1 MQHNASNSALS
12 DQLMAAAVVSVNQ
25 ARKASEEAALN
36 AQDQALKLAF
46 EQMQKVRDFLGNP
59 AGILGSEKTK
69 HGEIAEQLEVGV
81 RRAKDALNGQD
92 FSATFDGVGRTAPMD
107 YKILGIDVQSKF
119 INGVNKTLDHVLGH
133 MNDYPEFGR
142 DGSFYHIPKDLH
154 EVIQQV
160 RSGNTGEL
168 SEKTVKAV
176 LEKVKEI
183 EKLTGLPYD
192 DVVKPGISTY
202 SEVQQGKAFETVER
216 HENDLKNENEK
227 LKDQISDDHKA
238 NLTDG
243 LKAAAG
249 AAAVGGAVSL
259 VGGLISKYRKEGKKP
274 FKGQLTG
281 KDWKA
286 LGLDTAKGAAVGGVT
301 GGVVYGLTNWAGM
314 AAPLAGSFVTAVK
327 GLAPLVSAFQAGEIS
342 LDTLLDQGTIVCADV
357 AVVGLC
363 TVAGQALIPIPILG
377 GVIGSIAGKILGS
390 IVAGKVSAAAVEL
403 EKRTNDML
411 NALDASYKRL
421 IEELDSKF
429 DELGNL
435 AKAAFDLDNNK
446 RLLELSV
453 EFAQKNGVPEHQI
466 IKNHDDLF
474 AFINS

>member
-1 MQHNASNSALS
+1 MQSPPSNSALS
-12 DQLMAAAVVSVNQ
+12 DQLMAAAVASVNQ

-36 AQDQALKLAF
+36 AQNQALNLAF
-46 EQMQKVRDFLGNP
+46 EQIKKVREFLGNP

-69 HGEIAEQLEVGV
+69 HGEIAEQIEVGV
-81 RRAKDALNGQD
+81 RRAKDALNGRE
-92 FSATFDGVGRTAPMD
+92 FSATFEGVGRTAPMD
-107 YKILGIDVQSKF
+107 YKIFGVDVQSKF

-142 DGSFYHIPKDLH
+142 DGSYYHIPKDLH
-154 EVIQQV
+154 ELIQLV
-160 RSGNTGEL
+160 RSGDPSEL
-168 SEKTVKAV
+168 NEKTVKAV

-183 EKLTGLPYD
+183 ERLTGLPYD
-192 DVVKPGISTY
+192 EVVKPGISTY
-202 SEVQQGKAFETVER
+202 SEVQQGKVFETVER
-216 HENDLKNENEK
+216 HENDLKNENER
-227 LKDQISDDHKA
+227 LKDQVRDDHKA
-238 NLTDG
+238 NLADG
-243 LKAAAG
+243 LKAAVG
-249 AAAVGGAVSL
+249 AAAVGGAVSI
-259 VGGLISKYRKEGKKP
+259 VGGLINKYRKEGKNP

-281 KDWKA
+281 DDWKE
-286 LGLDTAKGAAVGGVT
+286 LGLDSAKGAAIGGVT
-301 GGVVYGLTNWAGM
+301 GGAIYVLTNCAGM

-342 LDTLLDQGTIVCADV
+342 LDTLLDQGTMVCADV

-390 IVAGKVSAAAVEL
+390 ILAGKVSAAAAAL
-403 EKRTNDML
+403 EQRTNEML
-411 NALDASYKRL
+411 NALDASYQRL
-421 IEELDSKF
+421 VEELKRKF

-435 AKAAFDLDNNK
+435 AKSAFDINNNK
-446 RLLELSV
+446 KVLELSV

-474 AFINS
+474 AFMNS